1 MGLPL
6 TRFGKEKEA
15 FIKYLSR
22 NREVTF
28 KYEKK
33 QYHIT
38 IERISVYPQCFAAV
52 ASQINDFPPKVLV
65 VDIGSWTVDLMPI
78 INQSPDE
85 SVCVTKNSGIITCIQ
100 QMSNSPVGC
109 MVKLENCFNGM
120 DGNIEFLEK
129 KLEQYRR
136 DMEQAKAEYEK
147 PFAYE
152 EELKSKTARQFELNI
167 MLDLENKPLTEE
179 NTETMTED
187 RYHEAGQVAEQ
198 EYPYGERKDYR

>member
-1 MGLPL
+1 
-6 TRFGKEKEA
+6 
-15 FIKYLSR
+15 
-22 NREVTF
+22 
-28 KYEKK
+28 
-33 QYHIT
+33 
-38 IERISVYPQCFAAV
+38 
-52 ASQINDFPPKVLV
+52 
-65 VDIGSWTVDLMPI
+65 
-78 INQSPDE
+78 
-85 SVCVTKNSGIITCIQ
+85 
-100 QMSNSPVGC
+100 

-152 EELKSKTARQFELNI
+152 EELKSKTARQFELNT